1 MLQAP
6 ASVSTSDSTFTSVV
20 SISSD
25 EDVMQP
31 VPDNSI
37 VIPPVSVDA
46 ELFKL
51 LCQRFPQVM
60 FDKNFLKDASFW
72 SAFSPVL
79 SSITG
84 NSAGPSN
91 WISVP
96 VLDSTSVRSDEVLD
110 PTPLAVVPPSDFLAL
125 PDPSPEAPVKRSYK
139 KRVAGSPVV
148 TTGLRR
154 SSRLLAISDGHK
166 TNVIDNS
173 LVEPDPNQGVGKPRG
188 ISVKKLKQVAH
199 EVGILFSG
207 GMLHDSD
214 FASSLSDIT
223 GSAEAAVPS
232 DCPIPLLQKMATDLC
247 GVPPQDVTQ
256 EGLLSPSRNDD
267 AES

>member
-1 MLQAP
+1 
-6 ASVSTSDSTFTSVV
+6 
-20 SISSD
+20 
-25 EDVMQP
+25 
-31 VPDNSI
+31 
-37 VIPPVSVDA
+37 
-46 ELFKL
+46 
-51 LCQRFPQVM
+51 M